1 MRLCYTGGVRS
12 VATFLMFSGEQHGKA
27 EEAMRFYTSLVNN
40 SEILSVERYGP
51 GEMGAEGSV
60 KVARFT
66 LNGAEFMASEN
77 PGAHAFTFTPS
88 ISIFVECES
97 EAELRAAFDRLLD
110 GGQALMPLDNYG
122 FSRKFGWVQDRYGV
136 SWQLNL
142 A

>member
-1 MRLCYTGGVRS
+1 MES
-12 VATFLMFSGEQHGKA
+12 IATFLMFSGEQHGKA
-27 EEAMRFYTSLVNN
+27 EEAMRFYTSLVDN

-51 GEMGAEGSV
+51 GEMGPEGSV

-66 LNGAEFMASEN
+66 LNGAEFMASEA

-88 ISIFVECES
+88 ISLFVECES
-97 EAELRAAFDRLLD
+97 DAELRAAFDRLLD